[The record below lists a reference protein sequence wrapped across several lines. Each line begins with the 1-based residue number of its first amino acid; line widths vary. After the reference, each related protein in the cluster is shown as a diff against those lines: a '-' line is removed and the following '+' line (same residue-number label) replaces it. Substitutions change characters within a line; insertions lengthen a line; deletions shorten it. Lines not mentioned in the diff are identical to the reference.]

1 MNNVRKYASQTT
13 TRLIIGG
20 ILILFIIGDGLI
32 FVIYGP
38 YAAGL
43 GLLCLGAGMVPIIA
57 VIFVI
62 WLMDWIVKRAHKDT

>member
-32 FVIYGP
+32 FAIYGP

-62 WLMDWIVKRAHKDT
+62 WLMDWIVKRAHKDS